1 MELQHRSL
9 GLSFCGPDTK
19 LSTCNLQGFES
30 HHQPVSVNSTVD
42 LPLPRGKP
50 CRDNSLLCSPSSRWG
65 QMNLKGEP

>member
-42 LPLPRGKP
+42 LPLP
-50 CRDNSLLCSPSSRWG
+50 
-65 QMNLKGEP
+65 